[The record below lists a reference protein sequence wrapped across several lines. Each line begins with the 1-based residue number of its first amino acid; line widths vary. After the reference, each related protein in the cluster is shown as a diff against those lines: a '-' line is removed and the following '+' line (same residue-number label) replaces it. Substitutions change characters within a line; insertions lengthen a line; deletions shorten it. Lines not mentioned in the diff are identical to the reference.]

1 MCKKVKKENASEHF
15 GARLLFWNL
24 SVVITDKL
32 IFITDKLKIITL
44 KIKIIIV
51 TSHSTIIFLNDIN
64 K

>member
-1 MCKKVKKENASEHF
+1 MCEKVKKEHASEPR

-44 KIKIIIV
+44 KIKIITIV
-51 TSHSTIIFLNDIN
+51 LVYQ
-64 K
+64 